1 MKKYTIHLTVNG
13 EKHTLEVYP
22 NALLLNVIREDIGL
36 TGTKYACGTGQC
48 GACTVEVNGEP
59 VLGCMTLAV
68 AVDGAEIKTIEG
80 LAQQDGTLDPL
91 QEAFLDTNAVQ
102 CGFCTSGMILIG
114 KDLLNKNPSPSE
126 SEIRNHIKGNLCR
139 CTGYNGITRA
149 ILKCSK

>member
-80 LAQQDGTLDPL
+80 LAQPDGTLDPL

>member
-80 LAQQDGTLDPL
+80 LAQPDGTLDPL

-102 CGFCTSGMILIG
+102 CGVCTSGMILIG